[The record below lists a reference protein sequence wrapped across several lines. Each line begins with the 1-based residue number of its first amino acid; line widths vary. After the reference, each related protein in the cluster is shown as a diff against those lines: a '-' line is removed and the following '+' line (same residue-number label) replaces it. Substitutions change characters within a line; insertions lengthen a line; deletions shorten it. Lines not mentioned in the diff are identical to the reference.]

1 MTKLFENIQEL
12 WDYCSFCP
20 VCQGARRISV
30 SVGPDEVFSLKN
42 LHKQDETLHLVCIYK
57 KKQNLYTVEYHIDCN
72 TNLFDVSVTNVEV
85 IVEENQIPI
94 GRVTKAYFYL
104 YIHAKCYEC
113 ECSSLDSI
121 DLEFGIVDKKITNIQ
136 LDREVFRLLNE
147 PDKFNI
153 TVIHDKNVML
163 VSRCHEFDEEDY
175 DEDSKAIR
183 LPLVKLDLINQAKVV
198 NKIKTLILF
207 S

>member
-1 MTKLFENIQEL
+1 MKIFNSIQEL

-20 VCQGARRISV
+20 VCLGNRCISV
-30 SVGPDEVFSLKN
+30 SVGPDGVFSLKN
-42 LHKQDETLHLVCIYK
+42 MHKQDETLHLVCIYK

-85 IVEENQIPI
+85 VIEENQIPI
-94 GRVTKAYFYL
+94 DRVTKAYFYI
-104 YIHAKCYEC
+104 YIRSKCYEC
-113 ECSSLDSI
+113 RCSSLDSI
-121 DLEFGIVDKKITNIQ
+121 DLEFGIVDKTITNIQ

-153 TVIHDKNVML
+153 TVIHDVNIML
-163 VSRCHEFDEEDY
+163 VSRCHEFDSEDY

-183 LPLVKLDLINQAKVV
+183 LPLVCLDLRNQDKVV